1 MLPLYILYQFY
12 ALKSREIIENY
23 KEIKKRFD
31 GSFVCGR
38 LWFDK
43 DETTQPS
50 SILYLKDVETFLLR
64 SIISTKS
71 DGGVEVENIFGGKS
85 YFSYPKSTS
94 LIDLLVSSVT
104 YESGD
109 IIMDFY
115 AGSGTTGHAVH
126 NKQLNGEDV
135 KYILVQIP
143 EKPKEKSIAEKE
155 GYKKISDITIDR
167 NKIVVNQYLQNSQPN
182 LFESNLIEIKNKVG
196 FKVFTLSKSSFPRV
210 DFAPDLEKNE
220 EENLELFYKYLETK
234 EQQMTLAFNEDELI
248 TEILITRGFQLTYK
262 LEKQESFTQNAV
274 YLATDG
280 IKTAYIC
287 VDSQLYDETVNYF
300 MEHTDTKFICIE
312 RALDTTK
319 KFNLKKKMED
329 KFFAF

>member
-1 MLPLYILYQFY
+1 MKFKL
-12 ALKSREIIENY
+12 EN
-23 KEIKKRFD
+23 
-31 GSFVCGR
+31 
-38 LWFDK
+38 
-43 DETTQPS
+43 
-50 SILYLKDVETFLLR
+50 
-64 SIISTKS
+64 
-71 DGGVEVENIFGGKS
+71 
-85 YFSYPKSTS
+85 
-94 LIDLLVSSVT
+94 
-104 YESGD
+104 
-109 IIMDFY
+109 
-115 AGSGTTGHAVH
+115 
-126 NKQLNGEDV
+126 
-135 KYILVQIP
+135 
-143 EKPKEKSIAEKE
+143 PKEKSIAEKE

-182 LFESNLIEIKNKVG
+182 LFESNLIEFKNKVG

-210 DFAPDLEKNE
+210 DFVPDPEKNE

-234 EQQMTLAFNEDELI
+234 EQQMTLAFNEGELI

-319 KFNLKKKMED
+319 KFNLKKKMGD